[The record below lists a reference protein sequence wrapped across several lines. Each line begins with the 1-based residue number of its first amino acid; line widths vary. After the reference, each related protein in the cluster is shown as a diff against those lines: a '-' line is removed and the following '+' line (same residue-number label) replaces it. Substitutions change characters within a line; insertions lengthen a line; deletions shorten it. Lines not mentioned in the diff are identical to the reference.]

1 MEIEEEKEKLK
12 AKQKKEN
19 EEYMKDQDLG
29 SMMRQYA
36 SGKNIGDANNIQIE
50 STINVDGG

>member
-1 MEIEEEKEKLK
+1 MDIEEEKEKLK

-19 EEYMKDQDLG
+19 EEYIRDQDLG

-36 SGKNIGDANNIQIE
+36 GGKNIGDANNIQIE